1 MISEEK
7 VTEVFRTLNNCN
19 IDYANGKIC
28 EFTQEQKD
36 HYELLL
42 NDLEREQASKT
53 SSTKDKGAALE
64 NLVNY
69 LLQCSGDLFEVYN
82 DVRTN
87 TNEIDQII
95 KLKVKGRML
104 RSLGVLD
111 ERYDEFICECKNYKN
126 RVGVTYVGK
135 FCSLMNSCNI
145 KFGVLFS
152 YRGVTGSG
160 WGASFG
166 GYNLAFFNG
175 TSFEGSEKGL
185 EALTRIMDVV
195 GVAKWEDIKG
205 HYVRVKQEDRLVVGI
220 GNVIE
225 DKWFEPREFFKE
237 VENE

>member
-69 LLQCSGDLFEVYN
+69 LLQRSGDLFEVYN

-160 WGASFG
+160 WKDSSGLIKKIYMKS
-166 GYNLAFFNG
+166 NVNENPTTIIDFN
-175 TSFEGSEKGL
+175 
-185 EALTRIMDVV
+185 
-195 GVAKWEDIKG
+195 
-205 HYVRVKQEDRLVVGI
+205 
-220 GNVIE
+220 IE
-225 DKWFEPREFFKE
+225 DFKSIRDGNNFLDIIETKIMKLKYDTNFETLIQPHPA
-237 VENE
+237 ENLLKI

>member
-53 SSTKDKGAALE
+53 SSTKDKGATLE

-160 WGASFG
+160 WKDSSGLIKKIYMKS
-166 GYNLAFFNG
+166 NVNENPTTIIDFN
-175 TSFEGSEKGL
+175 
-185 EALTRIMDVV
+185 
-195 GVAKWEDIKG
+195 
-205 HYVRVKQEDRLVVGI
+205 
-220 GNVIE
+220 IE
-225 DKWFEPREFFKE
+225 DFKSIRDGNNFLDIIETKIMKLKYDTNFETLIQPHPA
-237 VENE
+237 ENLLKI

>member
-28 EFTQEQKD
+28 EFTLEQKD

-160 WGASFG
+160 WKDSSGLIKKIYMKS
-166 GYNLAFFNG
+166 NVNENPTTIIDFN
-175 TSFEGSEKGL
+175 
-185 EALTRIMDVV
+185 
-195 GVAKWEDIKG
+195 
-205 HYVRVKQEDRLVVGI
+205 
-220 GNVIE
+220 IE
-225 DKWFEPREFFKE
+225 DFKSIRDGNNFLDIIETKIMKLKYDTNFETLIQPHPA
-237 VENE
+237 ENLLKI

>member
-160 WGASFG
+160 WKDSSGLIKKIYMKSNVNENPTTIIDFKSIRDGNNFLDIIETKIMKLKYDTNFETLIQPHPAE
-166 GYNLAFFNG
+166 NLL
-175 TSFEGSEKGL
+175 K
-185 EALTRIMDVV
+185 I
-195 GVAKWEDIKG
+195 
-205 HYVRVKQEDRLVVGI
+205 
-220 GNVIE
+220 
-225 DKWFEPREFFKE
+225 
-237 VENE
+237 

>member
-64 NLVNY
+64 ILVNY

-160 WGASFG
+160 WKDSSGLIKKIYMKS
-166 GYNLAFFNG
+166 NVNENPTTIIDFN
-175 TSFEGSEKGL
+175 
-185 EALTRIMDVV
+185 
-195 GVAKWEDIKG
+195 
-205 HYVRVKQEDRLVVGI
+205 
-220 GNVIE
+220 IE
-225 DKWFEPREFFKE
+225 DFKSIRDGNNFLDIIETKIMKLKYDTNFETLIQPHPA
-237 VENE
+237 ENLLKI

>member
-160 WGASFG
+160 WKDSSGLIKKIYMKS
-166 GYNLAFFNG
+166 NVNENPTIIIDFN
-175 TSFEGSEKGL
+175 
-185 EALTRIMDVV
+185 
-195 GVAKWEDIKG
+195 
-205 HYVRVKQEDRLVVGI
+205 
-220 GNVIE
+220 IE
-225 DKWFEPREFFKE
+225 DFKSIRDGNNFLDIIETKIMKLKYDTDFETLIQPHPA
-237 VENE
+237 ENLLKI

>member
-28 EFTQEQKD
+28 EFTHEQKD
-36 HYELLL
+36 NYELLL

-160 WGASFG
+160 WKDSSGLIKKIYMKS
-166 GYNLAFFNG
+166 NVNENPTTIIDFN
-175 TSFEGSEKGL
+175 
-185 EALTRIMDVV
+185 
-195 GVAKWEDIKG
+195 
-205 HYVRVKQEDRLVVGI
+205 
-220 GNVIE
+220 IE
-225 DKWFEPREFFKE
+225 DFKSIRDGNNFLDIIETKIMKLKYDTNFETLIQPHPA
-237 VENE
+237 ENLLKI

>member
-160 WGASFG
+160 WKDSSGLIKKIYMKS
-166 GYNLAFFNG
+166 NVNENPTTIIDFN
-175 TSFEGSEKGL
+175 
-185 EALTRIMDVV
+185 
-195 GVAKWEDIKG
+195 
-205 HYVRVKQEDRLVVGI
+205 
-220 GNVIE
+220 IE
-225 DKWFEPREFFKE
+225 DFKSIRDGNNFLDIIETKIMKLKYDTNFEMLIQPHPA
-237 VENE
+237 ENLLKI

>member
-160 WGASFG
+160 WKDSSGLIKKIYMKS
-166 GYNLAFFNG
+166 NVNENPTTIIDFN
-175 TSFEGSEKGL
+175 
-185 EALTRIMDVV
+185 
-195 GVAKWEDIKG
+195 
-205 HYVRVKQEDRLVVGI
+205 
-220 GNVIE
+220 IE
-225 DKWFEPREFFKE
+225 DFKSIRDGNNFLDIIETKIMKLKYDTNFETLIQPHPA
-237 VENE
+237 ENLLKI

>member
-160 WGASFG
+160 WKDSSGLIKKIYMKS
-166 GYNLAFFNG
+166 NVNENPTTIIDFN
-175 TSFEGSEKGL
+175 
-185 EALTRIMDVV
+185 
-195 GVAKWEDIKG
+195 
-205 HYVRVKQEDRLVVGI
+205 
-220 GNVIE
+220 IE
-225 DKWFEPREFFKE
+225 DFKSIRDGNNFLDIIETKIMKLKYDTNFETLIQPHPA
-237 VENE
+237 ENLLDIVMVRSKL

>member
-1 MISEEK
+1 MSEEK
-7 VTEVFRTLNNCN
+7 VTEAFRILNNCN

-28 EFTQEQKD
+28 EFTQEQKE

-42 NDLEREQASKT
+42 NDLEREQTSKT

-95 KLKVKGRML
+95 KLKVKGKML
-104 RSLGVLD
+104 RSLGVLN

-152 YRGVTGSG
+152 YCGVTGAGWKDSSG
-160 WGASFG
+160 LIKKIYMKS
-166 GYNLAFFNG
+166 NVNENPTTIIDFN
-175 TSFEGSEKGL
+175 
-185 EALTRIMDVV
+185 
-195 GVAKWEDIKG
+195 
-205 HYVRVKQEDRLVVGI
+205 
-220 GNVIE
+220 IE
-225 DKWFEPREFFKE
+225 DFKSIRDGNNFLDIIETKIMKLKYDTNFETLIQPHPA
-237 VENE
+237 ENLLRI

>member
-28 EFTQEQKD
+28 EFTQEQKG

-53 SSTKDKGAALE
+53 NSTKDKGAALE

-111 ERYDEFICECKNYKN
+111 
-126 RVGVTYVGK
+126 
-135 FCSLMNSCNI
+135 
-145 KFGVLFS
+145 
-152 YRGVTGSG
+152 
-160 WGASFG
+160 
-166 GYNLAFFNG
+166 
-175 TSFEGSEKGL
+175 
-185 EALTRIMDVV
+185 
-195 GVAKWEDIKG
+195 
-205 HYVRVKQEDRLVVGI
+205 
-220 GNVIE
+220 
-225 DKWFEPREFFKE
+225 
-237 VENE
+237 

>member
-160 WGASFG
+160 WKDSSGLIKNIYMKS
-166 GYNLAFFNG
+166 NVNENPTTIIDFN
-175 TSFEGSEKGL
+175 
-185 EALTRIMDVV
+185 
-195 GVAKWEDIKG
+195 
-205 HYVRVKQEDRLVVGI
+205 
-220 GNVIE
+220 IE
-225 DKWFEPREFFKE
+225 DFKSIRDGNNFLDIIETKIMKLKYDTNFETLIQPHPA
-237 VENE
+237 ENLLKI

>member
-152 YRGVTGSG
+152 YRGVTGLGWKDSSG
-160 WGASFG
+160 LIKKIYMKS
-166 GYNLAFFNG
+166 NVNENPTTIIDFN
-175 TSFEGSEKGL
+175 
-185 EALTRIMDVV
+185 
-195 GVAKWEDIKG
+195 
-205 HYVRVKQEDRLVVGI
+205 
-220 GNVIE
+220 IE
-225 DKWFEPREFFKE
+225 DFKSIRDGNNFLDIIETKIMKLKYDTNFETLIQPHPA
-237 VENE
+237 ENLLKI

>member
-28 EFTQEQKD
+28 EFTQEQKV

-160 WGASFG
+160 WKDSSGLIKKIYMKS
-166 GYNLAFFNG
+166 NVNENPTTIIDFN
-175 TSFEGSEKGL
+175 
-185 EALTRIMDVV
+185 
-195 GVAKWEDIKG
+195 
-205 HYVRVKQEDRLVVGI
+205 
-220 GNVIE
+220 IE
-225 DKWFEPREFFKE
+225 DFKSIRDGNNFLDIIETKIMKLKYDTNFETLIQPHPA
-237 VENE
+237 ENLLKI

>member
-160 WGASFG
+160 WKDSSGLIKKIYMKSNVNENPTTII
-166 GYNLAFFNG
+166 YFN
-175 TSFEGSEKGL
+175 
-185 EALTRIMDVV
+185 
-195 GVAKWEDIKG
+195 
-205 HYVRVKQEDRLVVGI
+205 
-220 GNVIE
+220 IE
-225 DKWFEPREFFKE
+225 DFKSIRDGNNFLDIIETKIMKLKYDTNFETLIQPHPA
-237 VENE
+237 ENLLKI

>member
-28 EFTQEQKD
+28 EFTHEQKD
-36 HYELLL
+36 NYELLL

-160 WGASFG
+160 WKDS
-166 GYNLAFFNG
+166 
-175 TSFEGSEKGL
+175 SGL
-185 EALTRIMDVV
+185 
-195 GVAKWEDIKG
+195 IKKI
-205 HYVRVKQEDRLVVGI
+205 YMKS
-220 GNVIE
+220 NV
-225 DKWFEPREFFKE
+225 
-237 VENE
+237 N

>member
-160 WGASFG
+160 WKDSSGLIKKIYMKS
-166 GYNLAFFNG
+166 NVNENPTTIIDFN
-175 TSFEGSEKGL
+175 
-185 EALTRIMDVV
+185 
-195 GVAKWEDIKG
+195 
-205 HYVRVKQEDRLVVGI
+205 
-220 GNVIE
+220 IE
-225 DKWFEPREFFKE
+225 DFKSIRDGNNFLDIIETKIMKLKYDTNFETLIQPHPAIFSYL
-237 VENE
+237 

>member
-111 ERYDEFICECKNYKN
+111 ERYGEFICECKNYKN

-160 WGASFG
+160 WKDSSGLIKKIYMKS
-166 GYNLAFFNG
+166 NVNENPTTIIDFN
-175 TSFEGSEKGL
+175 
-185 EALTRIMDVV
+185 
-195 GVAKWEDIKG
+195 
-205 HYVRVKQEDRLVVGI
+205 
-220 GNVIE
+220 IE
-225 DKWFEPREFFKE
+225 DFKSIRDGNNFLDIIETKIMKLKYDTNFETLIQPHPA
-237 VENE
+237 ENLLKI